1 MANSVT
7 SFYQTV
13 VTAAVEASQ
22 LLAPTWKAM
31 ESIYW
36 DYRPE
41 EAALGQTLNV
51 PIPGDPTSGVQD
63 TGAGDIVLQDI
74 GFSTTPIIF
83 NRHPSFSYVVRDFEQ
98 FNSPELIRRVFMDAA
113 MKGVKNFVNQQV
125 CNLFTTSA
133 QPIGLGTGANG
144 IPGNA
149 SIPTTVHVITVPQFL
164 TAMSAL
170 AKQNVP
176 VANDPMNMHLILY
189 PDPYMSLMDG
199 TTGGSG
205 AAWNQAFI
213 AGGVTAEHVHE
224 RGDMPTSYGMTLRLD
239 QQMPVT
245 IPGGGTGSTSTGVY
259 MHRYAIAGVT
269 RPLPKPDDKVVD
281 YTYVNFAA
289 NPMFD
294 DTFGEGARPSFPIR
308 VMVGYNQYPK
318 QGYIVS
324 IDAGFGLSVVRPN
337 MAQLFSVAY

>member
-1 MANSVT
+1 
-7 SFYQTV
+7 V

-22 LLAPTWKAM
+22 LLAPTWKAI

-51 PIPGDPTSGVQD
+51 PIPQDPTSAVTD
-63 TGAGDIVLQDI
+63 MGAGDITLSDI
-74 GFSTTPIIF
+74 GFSTTPIVF
-83 NRHPSFSYVVRDFEQ
+83 NRHPAYAYVVRDFEQ
-98 FNSPELIRRVFMDAA
+98 YNSPEMIRRVFMDAA
-113 MKGVKNFVNQQV
+113 MKGIKNQINASITS
-125 CNLFTTSA
+125 LFTTTA
-133 QPIGLGTGANG
+133 QPYGLGTGANG
-144 IPGNA
+144 ITGN
-149 SIPTTVHVITVPQFL
+149 SLISCTGHVVTVPQFL
-164 TAMSAL
+164 QAMSVL

-176 VANDPMNMHLILY
+176 VANDVGNMSFLLY
-189 PDPYMSLMDG
+189 PDVYMSLMDG
-199 TTGGSG
+199 TTGGAG

-213 AGGVTAEHVHE
+213 AGE
-224 RGDMPTSYGMTLRLD
+224 RVPEQIHRTGDLPTTYGMSVKLE
-239 QQMPVT
+239 QQMANTAANV
-245 IPGGGTGSTSTGVY
+245 STAVY
-259 MHRYAIAGVT
+259 MHRWAIAGVT

-289 NPMFD
+289 NPIYGNA
-294 DTFGEGARPSFPIR
+294 FGDGSAPSFPIR

-324 IDAGFGLSVVRPN
+324 IDAGYGLAVVRPN